1 MSDTISVSAEGT
13 TDSGRLSNQ
22 KEQEPGIDSW
32 SVRMADSCMK
42 RRPIL
47 ADGWSY
53 EVGDLDS
60 GPLPLPWRAETAREA
75 EEKLKASYD
84 DTIWAI
90 TVIEED

>member
-1 MSDTISVSAEGT
+1 LTATKVKIVTI
-13 TDSGRLSNQ
+13 GRTQ
-22 KEQEPGIDSW
+22 QEP
-32 SVRMADSCMK
+32 VVLVLK
-42 RRPIL
+42 HY

-84 DTIWAI
+84 DTIWSI